1 MVIKTKCEQMI
12 FLSCGRS
19 IFSSF
24 LRLVSSFE
32 LGRQFLASFALTYR
46 VRHGH
51 WFLLTWVGSF
61 VFGGS
66 YNSNFNFG
74 KHKIYL
80 LGRICFYPNN
90 CPHHYNNEINLVVY
104 WIVSNQTPPPSL
116 SLSCSF
122 CHSVSFPPF
131 TCKLNW
137 AWLYFFSYFFSNNF
151 SCWVSLRGFIHS
163 YKNKKVAEID
173 LFLLLQM
180 IFFCVGWFVFLS
192 FLCLPVVSFFIL
204 SLQLFWKRENLG
216 IKQKAFFFS
225 WICYVVVQ
233 VCHSKLMRKTDT
245 KKRHFSQKQKL
256 GNYCSGWCCNVFVA
270 FFFISLVTPLRHAL
284 CQCFRLMMCK
294 WPLRPN
300 MRHLTHQVGS
310 GKMILNEYRET

>member
-51 WFLLTWVGSF
+51 WFLLTWVSSF

-74 KHKIYL
+74 KQKIYL
-80 LGRICFYPNN
+80 LGRLCFYPNN

-137 AWLYFFSYFFSNNF
+137 AWLYFFSYFFF
-151 SCWVSLRGFIHS
+151 
-163 YKNKKVAEID
+163 K
-173 LFLLLQM
+173 
-180 IFFCVGWFVFLS
+180 
-192 FLCLPVVSFFIL
+192 
-204 SLQLFWKRENLG
+204 
-216 IKQKAFFFS
+216 
-225 WICYVVVQ
+225 
-233 VCHSKLMRKTDT
+233 
-245 KKRHFSQKQKL
+245 
-256 GNYCSGWCCNVFVA
+256 
-270 FFFISLVTPLRHAL
+270 
-284 CQCFRLMMCK
+284 
-294 WPLRPN
+294 
-300 MRHLTHQVGS
+300 
-310 GKMILNEYRET
+310 

>member
-1 MVIKTKCEQMI
+1 MI

-137 AWLYFFSYFFSNNF
+137 AWLYFF
-151 SCWVSLRGFIHS
+151 H
-163 YKNKKVAEID
+163 
-173 LFLLLQM
+173 
-180 IFFCVGWFVFLS
+180 IFFQIIFLVG
-192 FLCLPVVSFFIL
+192 FLCVVSFIH
-204 SLQLFWKRENLG
+204 
-216 IKQKAFFFS
+216 IKTKKSPRLICFFFFKWFFS
-225 WICYVVVQ
+225 VLVGLYFFHFC
-233 VCHSKLMRKTDT
+233 VCLLFLFSSY
-245 KKRHFSQKQKL
+245 HFS
-256 GNYCSGWCCNVFVA
+256 
-270 FFFISLVTPLRHAL
+270 
-284 CQCFRLMMCK
+284 CF
-294 WPLRPN
+294 
-300 MRHLTHQVGS
+300 
-310 GKMILNEYRET
+310 GKEKI